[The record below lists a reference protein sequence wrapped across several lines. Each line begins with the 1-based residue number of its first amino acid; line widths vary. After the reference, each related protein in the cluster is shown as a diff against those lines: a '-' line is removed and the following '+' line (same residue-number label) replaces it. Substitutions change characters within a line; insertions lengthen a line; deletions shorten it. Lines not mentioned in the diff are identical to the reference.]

1 MVFIKNIIL
10 SATVTVGII
19 LFLSAAS
26 DEKSPDEKASLGESD
41 LCLGVRAG
49 GVTGCNIT
57 ATDDCEANRDDNPL
71 VAFDSDIDGG
81 D

>member
-1 MVFIKNIIL
+1 MGK
-10 SATVTVGII
+10 STII

-41 LCLGVRAG
+41 LCLGFRAV

-57 ATDDCEANRDDNPL
+57 ATDDCEADGDDNPL
-71 VAFDSDIDGG
+71 VAFDCDIDGG